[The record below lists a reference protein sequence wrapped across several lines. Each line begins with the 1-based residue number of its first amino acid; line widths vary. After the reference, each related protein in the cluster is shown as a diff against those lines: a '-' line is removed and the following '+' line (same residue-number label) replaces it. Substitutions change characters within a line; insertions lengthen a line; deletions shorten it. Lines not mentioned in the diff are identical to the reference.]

1 MVDPNTPLL
10 LNIEKDF
17 KHLKSWF
24 DGLDFSLTLLFRGSE
39 QDFSFNSFTRFVGNK
54 GPTLHV
60 VKSEND
66 YIFGGCAFETYP
78 TGGNTNKRDDKAFL
92 F

>member
-1 MVDPNTPLL
+1 VDPNTLL

-17 KHLKSWF
+17 KHLKTWF

-39 QDFSFNSFTRFVGNK
+39 QDFSFANFTRLVGNQA
-54 GPTLHV
+54 PTLHV
-60 VKSEND
+60 VKSEHD
-66 YIFGGCAFETYP
+66 HIFGGCAFEKYP
-78 TGGNTNKRDDKAFL
+78 TGDCFNKRDDKSFL

>member
-1 MVDPNTPLL
+1 MDPNTPLL

-17 KHLKSWF
+17 KHLKTWF

-39 QDFSFNSFTRFVGNK
+39 QDFSNANFTRLVGNQA
-54 GPTLHV
+54 PTLHV
-60 VKSEND
+60 VKSEHD
-66 YIFGGCAFETYP
+66 HIFGGCAFEKYP
-78 TGGNTNKRDDKAFL
+78 TGNGTNKLDDKSFL